1 METMYIAW
9 CAILGAV
16 VGSFANVVI
25 GRLPA
30 GESVVRPP
38 SHCPRC
44 KHRLSPLELIPII
57 SWLVLRGR
65 CRNCKESIS
74 VRYPLVEL
82 LFAGVFAAF
91 AWHWPLAE
99 TMLAGLVPIAFL
111 AVLLMAAVIDLET
124 YTLPDVLVIPTTVLA
139 ILAAAL
145 PLPGKV
151 LPPITEALA
160 GAAAGAGVIVLINR
174 IGGLVLRRF
183 ADTKERLWPISLD
196 QVNFATLFASFGGL
210 WLGIGTG
217 LLTAVFNTVTGRV
230 WRLHEAAMYGLW
242 LVALA
247 ISAYGFSIP
256 LADAFAGSV
265 LAAGAIAFL
274 GGTYWWLHDSLVSEE
289 AEQVSILEEEVDD
302 EPVAMGFGD
311 VKFGAA
317 LGAIA
322 GWQLFVVGL
331 LFAIVLGAVGGII
344 MRLAG
349 GSRFIPFGPFM
360 WLGVAFALLFGH
372 DVLTWYLGLFGL

>member
-1 METMYIAW
+1 MYIAW

-16 VGSFANVVI
+16 VGSFANVVV
-25 GRLPA
+25 GRLPK
-30 GESVVRPP
+30 GQSVVRPP
-38 SHCPRC
+38 SHCPHC
-44 KHRLSPLELIPII
+44 KHRLSPLELVPIL
-57 SWLVLRGR
+57 SWLALRGR
-65 CRNCKESIS
+65 CKNCGQAIS
-74 VRYPLVEL
+74 VRYPLIEL
-82 LFAGVFAAF
+82 LFAVVFAVF
-91 AWHWPLAE
+91 AWRWPVTE
-99 TMLAGLVPIAFL
+99 TVLAGLVPLTFL
-111 AVLLMAAVIDLET
+111 AVLLMAALIDLDT

-139 ILAAAL
+139 IGAAAL
-145 PLPGKV
+145 PLPGGV
-151 LPPITEALA
+151 LPTLTEALA

-183 ADTKERLWPISLD
+183 ADTAERLWPISLD

-217 LLTAVFNTVTGRV
+217 LLTAVFNMVTGRV
-230 WRLHEAAMYGLW
+230 WRLHEAAVYGLW
-242 LVALA
+242 LVALVV
-247 ISAYGFSIP
+247 SAYGFSIP

-265 LAAGAIAFL
+265 LAAGTIAFL
-274 GGTYWWLHDSLVSEE
+274 GGTYWWLHDSLVSEASE
-289 AEQVSILEEEVDD
+289 TISVLEEEADE

-322 GWQLFVVGL
+322 GWQLFVIGL
-331 LFAIVLGAVGGII
+331 LFAIMLGAVAGII

-360 WLGVAFALLFGH
+360 WLGVALALLFGH
-372 DVLTWYLGLFGL
+372 DVLAWYLGLFGL

>member
-25 GRLPA
+25 GRLPK

-65 CRNCKESIS
+65 CRNCKEPIS

-99 TMLAGLVPIAFL
+99 TMLAGLVPITFL

-145 PLPGKV
+145 PLPGEV

>member
-1 METMYIAW
+1 MYIAW

-25 GRLPA
+25 GRLPT

-44 KHRLSPLELIPII
+44 KHRLSPFELIPII

-65 CRNCKESIS
+65 CRHCKQPIS

-99 TMLAGLVPIAFL
+99 TMLAGLIPIAFL

-124 YTLPDVLVIPTTVLA
+124 YTLPDVLVIPITVLA

-145 PLPGKV
+145 PIPGEV

-274 GGTYWWLHDSLVSEE
+274 GGTYWWLHDSLVTEE

-360 WLGVAFALLFGH
+360 WLGVALALLFGH
-372 DVLTWYLGLFGL
+372 DVLAWYLGLFGL

>member
-1 METMYIAW
+1 MYIAW

-25 GRLPA
+25 GRLPK

-44 KHRLSPLELIPII
+44 KHRLSPVELIPII

-65 CRNCKESIS
+65 CRNCKEPIS

-99 TMLAGLVPIAFL
+99 TMLAGLVPITFL

-145 PLPGKV
+145 PLPGEV
-151 LPPITEALA
+151 LPPITEALV

-183 ADTKERLWPISLD
+183 SDTKERLWPISLD

-344 MRLAG
+344 MRLLG

-360 WLGVAFALLFGH
+360 WLGVALALLFGH
-372 DVLTWYLGLFGL
+372 GVLAWYLGLFGL